1 MRDFFVFLTNSRF
14 QRYNG
19 LLEAKMDSSCT
30 IVVPDA
36 DTLAKLCGTN
46 DSNLKLIEE
55 SLGAEIFARGN
66 ELSVEGRDPDIQRRF
81 KFIVDRIIDEIED
94 GAAAS
99 ADAVASI
106 LNVRAPVGLDSTNIV
121 VPGGLRRV
129 YPKTQNQADYIALMR
144 SRDMVLCEGPAGSG
158 KTFLAIA
165 EALRLALTKQCRGIV
180 LTRPVVE
187 AGESL
192 GFLPGDL
199 EQKTA
204 PYLRPLY
211 DAMETILPRDTVAR
225 LAESRII
232 EAAPLA
238 YMRGRTFCDK
248 ILILDE
254 AQNTSQEQMKMF
266 LTRMGSGSKVFITG
280 DMTQV
285 DLPPKIHSGFSQALA
300 LLSNVPEIGIM
311 RMNGSDVSRNP
322 LVKKIVKAYQN
333 DPIKN

>member
-1 MRDFFVFLTNSRF
+1 
-14 QRYNG
+14 
-19 LLEAKMDSSCT
+19 MDSSCA
-30 IVVPDA
+30 IIVPDA
-36 DTLAKLCGTN
+36 DILSKLCGTN

-55 SLGAEIFARGN
+55 SLGVQVYARGN
-66 ELSVEGRDPDIQRRF
+66 ELSVEDQDPDIQRRF

-106 LNVRAPVGLDSTNIV
+106 LNVNVRAGMDSTNIV
-121 VPGGLRRV
+121 VPGGVRRV

-144 SRDMVLCEGPAGSG
+144 QRDLVLCEGPAGSG

-165 EALRLALTKQCRGIV
+165 EALRLVLSKQYRGIV

-211 DAMETILPRDTVAR
+211 DSMEMILPRESVAR
-225 LAESRII
+225 LAESHII
-232 EAAPLA
+232 ETAPLA

-254 AQNTSQEQMKMF
+254 AQNTTQEQMKMF

-280 DMTQV
+280 DLTQV
-285 DLPPKIHSGFSQALA
+285 DLPGKVKSGFSQALA
-300 LLSNVPEIGIM
+300 VLSRVPEIGIM
-311 RMNGSDVSRNP
+311 RMTGQDVSRNP
-322 LVKKIVKAYQN
+322 LVKKIVKAYEN

>member
-1 MRDFFVFLTNSRF
+1 
-14 QRYNG
+14 
-19 LLEAKMDSSCT
+19 MDSSCA
-30 IVVPDA
+30 IIVPDA
-36 DTLAKLCGTN
+36 DILSKLCGTN

-55 SLGAEIFARGN
+55 SLGVQVYARGN
-66 ELSVEGRDPDIQRRF
+66 ELSVEDQDPDIQRRF

-106 LNVRAPVGLDSTNIV
+106 LNVPPRAGIDSTNIV

-144 SRDMVLCEGPAGSG
+144 TRDMVLCEGPAGSG

-165 EALRLALTKQCRGIV
+165 EALRLVLSKQYRGVV

-192 GFLPGDL
+192 GYLPGDL

-211 DAMETILPRDTVAR
+211 DAMEMILPRDTVLR
-225 LAESRII
+225 LSESRII
-232 EAAPLA
+232 ETAPLA

-254 AQNTSQEQMKMF
+254 AQNTSPEQMKMF
-266 LTRMGSGSKVFITG
+266 LTRMGSNSKVFITG
-280 DMTQV
+280 DLTQI
-285 DLPPKIHSGFSQALA
+285 DLPSRVQSGLSQALA
-300 LLSNVPEIGIM
+300 VLSRVPEVGIA
-311 RMNGSDVSRNP
+311 RMTGSDVSRNP
-322 LVKKIVKAYQN
+322 LVKKIVKASEN

>member
-1 MRDFFVFLTNSRF
+1 
-14 QRYNG
+14 
-19 LLEAKMDSSCT
+19 MDSSCT
-30 IVVPDA
+30 IIVPDA
-36 DTLAKLCGTN
+36 DILTKLCGTN

-55 SLGAEIFARGN
+55 NLGATIYARGN
-66 ELSVEGRDPDIQRRF
+66 ELCVEDQNPDVQRRF

-94 GAAAS
+94 GAVDS
-99 ADAVASI
+99 EDAVASI
-106 LNVRAPVGLDSTNIV
+106 LNTKAHADKESMSIV

-129 YPKTQNQADYIALMR
+129 YPKTQNQADYIAMLRKM
-144 SRDMVLCEGPAGSG
+144 DMVFCVGPAGSG

-165 EALRLALTKQCRGIV
+165 EALRLVLAKQYRGIV

-192 GFLPGDL
+192 GYLPGDL

-211 DAMETILPRDTVAR
+211 DAMEMILPRDTVLR

-254 AQNTSQEQMKMF
+254 AQNTTQEQMKMF

-280 DMTQV
+280 DLTQI
-285 DLPPKIHSGFSQALA
+285 DLPGKVKSGLTQALA
-300 LLSNVPEIGIM
+300 VLSKVPEIGM
-311 RMNGSDVSRNP
+311 MKMGGEDVARNS
-322 LVKKIVKAYQN
+322 LVKKIVKAYEN
-333 DPIKN
+333 DSIKN

>member
-1 MRDFFVFLTNSRF
+1 
-14 QRYNG
+14 
-19 LLEAKMDSSCT
+19 MDSSCA
-30 IVVPDA
+30 IIVPDA
-36 DTLAKLCGTN
+36 DILSKLCGTN

-55 SLGAEIFARGN
+55 SLGVQVYARGN
-66 ELSVEGRDPDIQRRF
+66 ELSVEDQDPDIQRRF

-106 LNVRAPVGLDSTNIV
+106 LNVNVRAGMDSTNIV
-121 VPGGLRRV
+121 VPGGVRRV

-144 SRDMVLCEGPAGSG
+144 QRDLVLCEGPAGSG

-165 EALRLALTKQCRGIV
+165 EALRLVLSKQYRGIV

-211 DAMETILPRDTVAR
+211 DSMEMILSRESVAR
-225 LAESRII
+225 LAESHII
-232 EAAPLA
+232 ETAPLA

-280 DMTQV
+280 DLTQV
-285 DLPPKIHSGFSQALA
+285 DLPGKVKSGFSQALA
-300 LLSNVPEIGIM
+300 VLSRVPEIGIM
-311 RMNGSDVSRNP
+311 RMTGQDVSRNP
-322 LVKKIVKAYQN
+322 LVKKIVKAYEN

>member
-1 MRDFFVFLTNSRF
+1 
-14 QRYNG
+14 
-19 LLEAKMDSSCT
+19 MDSSCT
-30 IVVPDA
+30 IVVPDS
-36 DTLAKLCGTN
+36 DVLTKLCGTN

-55 SLGAEIFARGN
+55 SLGATIYARGN
-66 ELSVEGRDPDIQRRF
+66 ELCVEEEDPDIQRRF

-94 GAAAS
+94 GAADS

-106 LNVRAPVGLDSTNIV
+106 LNVSSPVNPSSVNIV

-129 YPKTQNQADYIALMR
+129 YPKTQNQAAYIAMMR
-144 SRDMVLCEGPAGSG
+144 RCEMVICEGSAGSG

-165 EALRLALTKQCRGIV
+165 EALRLVLSKQARGMV

-192 GFLPGDL
+192 GYLPGDL

-211 DAMETILPRDTVAR
+211 DSMEMILPRDTVAR
-225 LAESRII
+225 LLESRII
-232 EAAPLA
+232 ETAPLA

-254 AQNTSQEQMKMF
+254 AQNTTQEQMKMF

-280 DMTQV
+280 DLTQV
-285 DLPPKIHSGFSQALA
+285 DLPNKVQSGLTQAMA
-300 LLSNVPEIGIM
+300 VLSRVPEIGIM
-311 RMNGSDVSRNP
+311 RMTGSDVCRNS
-322 LVKKIVKAYQN
+322 LVKKIVKAYEYGTN
-333 DPIKN
+333 KN

>member
-1 MRDFFVFLTNSRF
+1 
-14 QRYNG
+14 
-19 LLEAKMDSSCT
+19 MDSSCT
-30 IVVPDA
+30 IIVPDS
-36 DTLAKLCGTN
+36 DILAKLCGTN

-55 SLGAEIFARGN
+55 NLGAEIFARGN
-66 ELSVEGRDPDIQRRF
+66 ELSVEDQDPDIQRRF

-94 GAAAS
+94 GAADSEA
-99 ADAVASI
+99 AVASI
-106 LNVRAPVGLDSTNIV
+106 LNTNARADLASISVV
-121 VPGGLRRV
+121 VPGGIKRV
-129 YPKTQNQADYIALMR
+129 YPKTQRQADYISLLR
-144 SRDMVLCEGPAGSG
+144 KRDMVVCEGPAGSG

-165 EALRLALTKQCRGIV
+165 EALRMVLSKECRGIV

-192 GFLPGDL
+192 GYLPGDL

-211 DAMETILPRDTVAR
+211 DAMETILPRDLVTR

-232 EAAPLA
+232 ECAPLA

-254 AQNTSQEQMKMF
+254 AQNSTKEQMKMF

-280 DMTQV
+280 DLTQI
-285 DLPPKIHSGFSQALA
+285 DLPSRVQSGLPQALA
-300 LLSNVPEIGIM
+300 LLSKIPEIGIV
-311 RMNGSDVSRNP
+311 RMTGQDVSRNP
-322 LVKKIVKAYQN
+322 LVKKIVKAYEN
-333 DPIKN
+333 DPV

>member
-1 MRDFFVFLTNSRF
+1 
-14 QRYNG
+14 
-19 LLEAKMDSSCT
+19 MDSSCT
-30 IVVPDA
+30 IIVPDA

-55 SLGAEIFARGN
+55 NLGAEIFARGN
-66 ELSVEGRDPDIQRRF
+66 ELSVEDQDPDVQRRF

-99 ADAVASI
+99 EDAVASI
-106 LNVRAPVGLDSTNIV
+106 LNTNARADMDSTSIV

-144 SRDMVLCEGPAGSG
+144 KCEMVLCEGPAGCG

-165 EALRLALTKQCRGIV
+165 EALRLLLSKQYRGIV

-199 EQKTA
+199 EQKTE

-211 DAMETILPRDTVAR
+211 DAMEMVLPRDTVLR
-225 LAESRII
+225 LAQSRII

-238 YMRGRTFCDK
+238 YMRGRTFCEK

-285 DLPPKIHSGFSQALA
+285 DLPPKIQSGFSQALA
-300 LLSNVPEIGIM
+300 VLKRVPEIGIT
-311 RMNGSDVSRNP
+311 RMTGSDVCRNS
-322 LVKKIVKAYQN
+322 LVKKIVKAYEN
-333 DPIKN
+333 GTI

>member
-1 MRDFFVFLTNSRF
+1 
-14 QRYNG
+14 
-19 LLEAKMDSSCT
+19 MDSSCA
-30 IVVPDA
+30 IIVPDA
-36 DTLAKLCGTN
+36 DILSKLCGTN

-55 SLGAEIFARGN
+55 SLGVQVYARGN
-66 ELSVEGRDPDIQRRF
+66 ELSVEDQDPDIQRRF

-106 LNVRAPVGLDSTNIV
+106 LNVNVRAGMDSTNIV
-121 VPGGLRRV
+121 VPGGVRRV

-144 SRDMVLCEGPAGSG
+144 QRDLVLCEGPAGSG

-165 EALRLALTKQCRGIV
+165 EALRLVLSKQYRGIV

-211 DAMETILPRDTVAR
+211 DSMEMILPRESVAR
-225 LAESRII
+225 LAESHII
-232 EAAPLA
+232 ETAPLA

-280 DMTQV
+280 DLTQV
-285 DLPPKIHSGFSQALA
+285 DLPGKVKSGFSQALA
-300 LLSNVPEIGIM
+300 VLSRVPEIGIM
-311 RMNGSDVSRNP
+311 RMTGQDVSRNP
-322 LVKKIVKAYQN
+322 LVKKIVKAYEN

>member
-1 MRDFFVFLTNSRF
+1 
-14 QRYNG
+14 
-19 LLEAKMDSSCT
+19 MDSSCT
-30 IVVPDA
+30 IIVPDA
-36 DTLAKLCGTN
+36 DILAKLCGTN

-55 SLGAEIFARGN
+55 NLGAQVYARGN
-66 ELSVEGRDPDIQRRF
+66 ELSVEDQDPDIQRRF

-106 LNVRAPVGLDSTNIV
+106 LNVNVRAGMDSTNIV
-121 VPGGLRRV
+121 VPGGIRRV

-144 SRDMVLCEGPAGSG
+144 KCDMVLCEGPAGSG

-165 EALRLALTKQCRGIV
+165 EALRLVLSKRYRGIV

-211 DAMETILPRDTVAR
+211 DSMEMILPREAVAR
-225 LAESRII
+225 LSESHII
-232 EAAPLA
+232 ETAPLA

-285 DLPPKIHSGFSQALA
+285 DLPGKVKSGFSQALA
-300 LLSNVPEIGIM
+300 VLSRVPEIGIM
-311 RMNGSDVSRNP
+311 RMTGQDVSRNP
-322 LVKKIVKAYQN
+322 LVKKIVKAYEN

>member
-106 LNVRAPVGLDSTNIV
+106 LNVRAPAGLDSTNIV

-144 SRDMVLCEGPAGSG
+144 SRDMVLCEGPAGS
-158 KTFLAIA
+158 
-165 EALRLALTKQCRGIV
+165 
-180 LTRPVVE
+180 
-187 AGESL
+187 
-192 GFLPGDL
+192 
-199 EQKTA
+199 
-204 PYLRPLY
+204 
-211 DAMETILPRDTVAR
+211 
-225 LAESRII
+225 
-232 EAAPLA
+232 
-238 YMRGRTFCDK
+238 
-248 ILILDE
+248 
-254 AQNTSQEQMKMF
+254 
-266 LTRMGSGSKVFITG
+266 
-280 DMTQV
+280 
-285 DLPPKIHSGFSQALA
+285 
-300 LLSNVPEIGIM
+300 
-311 RMNGSDVSRNP
+311 
-322 LVKKIVKAYQN
+322 
-333 DPIKN
+333 

>member
-1 MRDFFVFLTNSRF
+1 
-14 QRYNG
+14 
-19 LLEAKMDSSCT
+19 MDSSCT
-30 IVVPDA
+30 IVVPDS
-36 DTLAKLCGTN
+36 DILAKLCGTN

-55 SLGAEIFARGN
+55 NLGAEIFARGN
-66 ELSVEGRDPDIQRRF
+66 ELSVEDQDPDIQRRF

-94 GAAAS
+94 GAADS

-106 LNVRAPVGLDSTNIV
+106 LNTNARVSMADASIV

-129 YPKTQNQADYIALMR
+129 YPKTQNQADYIGLMR
-144 SRDMVLCEGPAGSG
+144 KCDMVLCEGPAGS
-158 KTFLAIA
+158 
-165 EALRLALTKQCRGIV
+165 
-180 LTRPVVE
+180 
-187 AGESL
+187 
-192 GFLPGDL
+192 GDL

-211 DAMETILPRDTVAR
+211 DSMEMILPRDTVLR
-225 LAESRII
+225 LSESRIV
-232 EAAPLA
+232 ETAPLA

-266 LTRMGSGSKVFITG
+266 LTRMGGGSKVFITG
-280 DMTQV
+280 DLTQI
-285 DLPPKIHSGFSQALA
+285 DLPGKVKSGFSQALA
-300 LLSNVPEIGIM
+300 LLSRVPEIGIM
-311 RMNGSDVSRNP
+311 RMTSQDVSRNP

>member
-1 MRDFFVFLTNSRF
+1 
-14 QRYNG
+14 
-19 LLEAKMDSSCT
+19 MDSSCT
-30 IVVPDA
+30 IIVPDA
-36 DTLAKLCGTN
+36 DVLTKLCGTN

-55 SLGAEIFARGN
+55 SLGATIYARGN
-66 ELSVEGRDPDIQRRF
+66 ELCVEEEDPDIQRRF

-94 GAAAS
+94 GAVDS
-99 ADAVASI
+99 EDAVASI
-106 LNVRAPVGLDSTNIV
+106 LNTNSRADQNSINIV

-144 SRDMVLCEGPAGSG
+144 KHDMVFCVGPAGSG

-165 EALRLALTKQCRGIV
+165 EALRLVLSKQARGIV

-187 AGESL
+187 AGENL
-192 GFLPGDL
+192 GYLPGDL

-211 DAMETILPRDTVAR
+211 DAMEMLLPHDTVTR
-225 LAESRII
+225 LVESRII
-232 EAAPLA
+232 ETAPLA

-280 DMTQV
+280 DLTQV
-285 DLPPKIHSGFSQALA
+285 DLPNKVQSGLTQALA
-300 LLSNVPEIGIM
+300 LLSRVPEIGMM
-311 RMNGSDVSRNP
+311 RMNGSDVCRNS
-322 LVKKIVKAYQN
+322 LVKKIVKAYEYGT
-333 DPIKN
+333 DKN

>member
-1 MRDFFVFLTNSRF
+1 
-14 QRYNG
+14 
-19 LLEAKMDSSCT
+19 MDSSCT
-30 IVVPDA
+30 IVVPDS
-36 DTLAKLCGTN
+36 DILAKLCGTN

-55 SLGAEIFARGN
+55 NLGAEIFARGN
-66 ELSVEGRDPDIQRRF
+66 ELSVEDQDPDIQRRF

-94 GAAAS
+94 GAADS

-106 LNVRAPVGLDSTNIV
+106 LNTNARVSMADASIV

-129 YPKTQNQADYIALMR
+129 YPKTQNQADYIGLMR
-144 SRDMVLCEGPAGSG
+144 KCDMVLCEGPAGSG

-165 EALRLALTKQCRGIV
+165 EALRLVLSKRYRGIV

-211 DAMETILPRDTVAR
+211 DSMEMILPRDTVLR
-225 LAESRII
+225 LSESRIV
-232 EAAPLA
+232 ETAPLA

-266 LTRMGSGSKVFITG
+266 LTRMGGGSKVFITG
-280 DMTQV
+280 DLTQI
-285 DLPPKIHSGFSQALA
+285 DLPGKVKSGFSQALA
-300 LLSNVPEIGIM
+300 LLSRVPEIGIM
-311 RMNGSDVSRNP
+311 RMTSPDVSRNP